1 MSKVKYHQGRPTG
14 SAFGPAIFDQK
25 IISGREGTHG
35 ALLDT
40 HSNGFLMTDF
50 RSVNRYNQ
58 PEIVASLLAGATQ
71 AKQKG
76 RKILPIK

>member
-1 MSKVKYHQGRPTG
+1 MG
-14 SAFGPAIFDQK
+14 IN
-25 IISGREGTHG
+25 II
-35 ALLDT
+35 ALLW
-40 HSNGFLMTDF
+40 GFAEVTLFFIEAF
-50 RSVNRYNQ
+50 RKAPIGAPGDLHHIIVRSIERKTVLKVNRYNQ